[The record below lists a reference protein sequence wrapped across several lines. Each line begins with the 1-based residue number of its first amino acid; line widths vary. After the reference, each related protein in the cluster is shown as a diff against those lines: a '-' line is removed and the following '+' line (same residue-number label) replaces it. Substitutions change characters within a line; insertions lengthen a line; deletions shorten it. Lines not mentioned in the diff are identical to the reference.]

1 MTPFAWIAALAVT
14 FVAAALQGVVGIGF
28 AMLSVPILSLI
39 DPRLAPVPQLLITV
53 PLTVSMA
60 WRERH
65 HLELAGVGWII
76 AGRIPGAIIG
86 VALLAVAVGRAL
98 DLAIAAIV
106 LIAVAIIA
114 SGKHVARNAGT
125 EFGAGVAS
133 GISGLVATIGGPPLA
148 LLYTDAQ
155 GPTVR
160 SSLAAV
166 FTIGLSISIVAR
178 TLTGNISR
186 SDLVVAL
193 VLFPALLLGYLA
205 SLRLKRGVN
214 QVQIRRGLLV
224 LSALGAIGLI
234 VRAFAG
240 TP

>member
-1 MTPFAWIAALAVT
+1 MTPVAWIAALVVT
-14 FVAAALQGVVGIGF
+14 FIAAALQGVVGIGF

-39 DPRLAPVPQLLITV
+39 DPRLAPVPQLLITM

-65 HLELAGVGWII
+65 HMELAGVGWII
-76 AGRIPGAIIG
+76 AGRVPGAVIG
-86 VALLAVAVGRAL
+86 VALLAVAVGQAL
-98 DLAIAAIV
+98 DVTIAVIV
-106 LIAVAIIA
+106 LAAVAIIA

-133 GISGLVATIGGPPLA
+133 GITGLVASIGGPPLA
-148 LLYTDAQ
+148 LLYTDAA

-178 TLTGNISR
+178 TLTGNISQ
-186 SDLVVAL
+186 SDVLVAL
-193 VLFPALLLGYLA
+193 VLFPALLLGYLV
-205 SLRLKRGVN
+205 SLRVKRGVN
-214 QVQIRRGLLV
+214 QAQIRRGLLI
-224 LSALGAIGLI
+224 LSSLGAIGLI
-234 VRAFAG
+234 VRAFEA

>member
-1 MTPFAWIAALAVT
+1 MTPFDWALALAVT

-60 WRERH
+60 WRERR
-65 HLELAGVGWII
+65 HLEISGVGWII
-76 AGRIPGAIIG
+76 AGRIPGAVIG

-98 DLAIAAIV
+98 DIAIAVIV
-106 LIAVAIIA
+106 LVAVGIIA
-114 SGKHVARNAGT
+114 SGRHIERNAGT

-133 GISGLVATIGGPPLA
+133 GITGLVASIGGPPLA
-148 LLYTDAQ
+148 LLYTDAD

-166 FTIGLSISIVAR
+166 FTVGLAITITAR
-178 TLTGNISR
+178 TISGNITLE
-186 SDLVVAL
+186 DVA
-193 VLFPALLLGYLA
+193 VAAILFPALLLGYLV
-205 SLRLKRGVN
+205 SIRVKGRVSR
-214 QVQIRRGLLV
+214 VQIRRGLLI
-224 LSALGAIGLI
+224 LSALGAVGLI
-234 VRAFAG
+234 VRAF
-240 TP
+240 T